1 MSLYIKP
8 VVFGK
13 SPGDIYPQRWN
24 FLGATGTD
32 VMWYKVPLGW
42 FTRQNS
48 DGTIT
53 ASPNSDFSAP
63 TYDILTNV
71 DGYMVFQT
79 AGNPN
84 PLSAPNPKPPFNPL
98 QVS

>member
-1 MSLYIKP
+1 MSLYIPP

-13 SPGDIYPQRWN
+13 YPWEIHPQRWN

-42 FTRQNS
+42 FTRQNA

-63 TYDILTNV
+63 TYDVLVNI

-79 AGNPN
+79 AGNPQPLN
-84 PLSAPNPKPPFNPL
+84 PPKPSTVFNPL